1 MGYAMFMRRSR
12 SVNLVLLAGGV
23 AISLAGGCESRQAQL
38 QRECAAAR
46 AEMRP
51 DAEQICARSVS
62 RSYSSGGGGGGHGWW
77 FFGRSGGNSATRTAS
92 AFSSSRSGAAATS
105 ARGGFGGTASAHG
118 GASS

>member
-1 MGYAMFMRRSR
+1 MGYAMFMRKSR
-12 SVNLVLLAGGV
+12 SVCLVLLAGGV
-23 AISLAGGCESRQAQL
+23 AVSLAGGCESRQAQL

-62 RSYSSGGGGGGHGWW
+62 RSYSSAGGGGHGWW
-77 FFGRSGGNSATRTAS
+77 FFGRSGGSSSTRTAS
-92 AFSSSRSGAAATS
+92 AFSSGRSGAAATS
-105 ARGGFGGTASAHG
+105 SRGGFGGTASAHG